1 MSEAPSGVGETTAD
15 PSPETV
21 ARFLFDHPGFVG
33 EFLAQHPE
41 ALGKV
46 MLPSGHSGRTVSLHE
61 RQLEVLREKN
71 RAIEARL
78 AELMRLGHESE
89 VISDKLL
96 QWTRQILLAPDEQ
109 AIPSVIVG
117 AMERVFSVPQVA
129 LRLWAGPK
137 VPAHYA
143 LQAEES
149 FQAQVD
155 HLTHPVVGAVASIP
169 PALWS
174 GAKGWLPGQGQETR
188 SVAMIGLR
196 QGISPKSAGLLVLGS
211 ADASRF
217 SAQMGTL
224 FLERIAE
231 IASAALHRLQA

>member
-1 MSEAPSGVGETTAD
+1 MSDDSTSPDDATAE

-21 ARFLFDHPGFVG
+21 ARFLFGHPGFVG
-33 EFLAQHPE
+33 EFLAQNPE

-109 AIPSVIVG
+109 AVPSVIVG

-129 LRLWAGPK
+129 LRLWAAPK
-137 VPAHYA
+137 VPSHYSMQADDGLRA
-143 LQAEES
+143 LVDGL
-149 FQAQVD
+149 AQPAVG
-155 HLTHPVVGAVASIP
+155 PVAAVPPDLWAS
-169 PALWS
+169 
-174 GAKGWLPGQGQETR
+174 AKGWLPGQGQDTR
-188 SVAMIGLR
+188 SVALIPIR
-196 QGISPKSAGLLVLGS
+196 QGISPRSAGLLVLGS

-217 SAQMGTL
+217 TAQMGTL

-231 IASAALHRLQA
+231 IASAALARLQA